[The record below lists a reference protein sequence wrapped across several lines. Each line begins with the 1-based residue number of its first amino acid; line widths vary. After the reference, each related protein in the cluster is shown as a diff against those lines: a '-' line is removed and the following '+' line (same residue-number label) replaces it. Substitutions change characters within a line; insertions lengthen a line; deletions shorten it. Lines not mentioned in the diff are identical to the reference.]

1 MNAGLQELRTR
12 IKDAELVL
20 VGLGEGF
27 QYDWGAR
34 EMNDEEAFDAMI
46 TENLQR
52 KDVDPME
59 EAYAFSQLVKNG
71 KTVEE
76 VAMRFGKS
84 IRFVNDRIKLN
95 NLIPELMLAVKDDK

>member
-1 MNAGLQELRTR
+1 MDCVAPKGTSF
-12 IKDAELVL
+12 D
-20 VGLGEGF
+20 GF
-27 QYDWGAR
+27 SDIPAIIR

-71 KTVEE
+71 KTVE
-76 VAMRFGKS
+76 
-84 IRFVNDRIKLN
+84 
-95 NLIPELMLAVKDDK
+95 